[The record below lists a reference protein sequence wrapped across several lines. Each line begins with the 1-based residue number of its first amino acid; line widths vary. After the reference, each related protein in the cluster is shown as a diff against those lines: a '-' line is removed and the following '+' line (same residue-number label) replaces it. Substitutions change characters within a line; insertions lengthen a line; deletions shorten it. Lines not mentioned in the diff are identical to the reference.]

1 MQFKSTLPL
10 SLPVVDYLFTPC
22 LSLLGSAGYCAV
34 CSSRKCVVN
43 REVAEFPLVDKLSNT
58 CYMLKGGFFHMFYTT
73 KNVSAIKNPS
83 PNILANS

>member
-1 MQFKSTLPL
+1 MQFKSNLPL

-34 CSSRKCVVN
+34 FFRKCVVN
-43 REVAEFPLVDKLSNT
+43 RKVAEFPLVDKLSNT
-58 CYMLKGGFFHMFYTT
+58 CYLLKGSFFHMFYTT
-73 KNVSAIKNPS
+73 KNVSAIKHPS